1 MERDS
6 ILERFLEEIERRA
19 EFARMRGSYFKEDRP
34 FWEGYAE
41 GLDYARR
48 LLKRIQIE
56 VIE

>member
-1 MERDS
+1 MEPD
-6 ILERFLEEIERRA
+6 ILERFLEEVEQRIGY
-19 EFARMRGSYFKEDRP
+19 ARMRGSYFKEDRP
-34 FWEGYAE
+34 YWEGYAE